1 MTIEQRAD
9 DAAVEHSGKR
19 LVMLGGVP
27 NGGDF
32 FAIRKTFNPQALFIF
47 HAAAETD
54 AVGRVSFLE
63 RFFVVH
69 NSMINQLNGKEK
81 I

>member
-19 LVMLGGVP
+19 LMMLFGVP

-32 FAIRKTFNPQALFIF
+32 FAVRETANPQTFF
-47 HAAAETD
+47 VFYAAAETD
-54 AVGRVSFLE
+54 AVRGESFLE
-63 RFFVVH
+63 RFFVFH
-69 NSMINQLNGKEK
+69 KTYLNRNFKRGK